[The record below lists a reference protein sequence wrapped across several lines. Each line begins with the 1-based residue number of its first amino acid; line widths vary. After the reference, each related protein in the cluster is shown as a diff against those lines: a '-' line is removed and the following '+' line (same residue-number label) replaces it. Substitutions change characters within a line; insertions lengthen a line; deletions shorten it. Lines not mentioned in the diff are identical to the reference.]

1 MLNPTQIRKILNDT
15 RPESIEELAQQAA
28 QLTRRQFGRTIG
40 LYSPLYLSNFCSS
53 HCTYCGFHS
62 QNKIQR
68 TKLSPEEYVKEM
80 QFIHAQGIRNI
91 LMLTGESYKHTPVS
105 YLKEATLIASEYFQG
120 IALEVHPMETAEYKE
135 LFAAG
140 VDGITVYQE
149 TYDRARYAQVHL
161 SGYKK
166 DYDFRYATPYR
177 AAEAGIR
184 QISLGILLG
193 LSDPAQDLFALYQ
206 HLRELEI
213 SFPGVEYSVSFPRL
227 RTVKAEV
234 LASCDIDDVQFVK
247 IIALTRLLFP
257 RVGINLSTRE
267 EPNLRDHLLEI
278 GITRMSAGSNTSV
291 GGYTLLEEQAQDPQ
305 FDIKDERSVK
315 EIVQLLKAKNFDP
328 VFTDWRHLGLQPL
341 QTPGP
346 PSDNKYHR

>member
-1 MLNPTQIRKILNDT
+1 MITLQQIKNILDDP
-15 RPESIEELAQQAA
+15 RPESVEELALQAA
-28 QLTRRQFGRTIG
+28 QITRQQFGRAIS
-40 LYSPLYLSNFCSS
+40 LYGPLYLSNFCSS

-68 TKLSPEEYVKEM
+68 TKLEPDQYRKEM
-80 QFIHAQGIRNI
+80 EFLNGEGIRNI

-105 YLKEATLIASEYFQG
+105 YLKEAAILASEYFQG
-120 IALEVHPMETAEYKE
+120 IALEVHPMETQDYKE

-140 VDGITVYQE
+140 VDGIAVYQE

-177 AAEAGIR
+177 AAEAGMR

-193 LSDPAQDLFALYQ
+193 LSDPASDVHALYQ
-206 HLRELEI
+206 HLRELEK

-227 RTVKAEV
+227 PTVKTET
-234 LASCDIDDVQFVK
+234 LASCDVDDVQFVK

-267 EPNLRDHLLEI
+267 EPQLRDHLLEI

-291 GGYTLLEEQAQDPQ
+291 GGYTLLEEEKQDPQ
-305 FDIKDERSVK
+305 FDIKDERSVD
-315 EIVQLLKAKNFDP
+315 EIIKLLKAKNFDP
-328 VFTDWRHLGLQPL
+328 VFTDWRHIEN
-341 QTPGP
+341 P
-346 PSDNKYHR
+346 PSPRLR

>member
-1 MLNPTQIRKILNDT
+1 MMTFQQIKNILNDK
-15 RPESIEELAQQAA
+15 SHKAVEELAQEAA
-28 QLTRRQFGRTIG
+28 QLTRQHFGRTIS
-40 LYSPLYLSNFCSS
+40 LYGPLYLSNFCSS

-62 QNKIQR
+62 HNKIQR
-68 TKLSPEEYVKEM
+68 MKLEPEQYRKEM
-80 QFIHAQGIRNI
+80 RFIHAQGIRNI

-105 YLKEATLIASEYFQG
+105 YLKEAALIASEYFQG
-120 IALEVHPMETAEYKE
+120 IALEVHPMETSEYKE

-140 VDGITVYQE
+140 VDGIAVYQE

-166 DYDFRYATPYR
+166 NYDFRYATPYR
-177 AAEAGIR
+177 AAEAGMR

-193 LSDPAQDLFALYQ
+193 LSNPSQDLFALYQ
-206 HLRELEI
+206 HLRELEK

-227 RTVKAEV
+227 RTVKSATLTSGDV
-234 LASCDIDDVQFVK
+234 DDVQFVK

-267 EPNLRDHLLEI
+267 EPKLRDHLLEI

-291 GGYTLLEEQAQDPQ
+291 GGYTLLEEKYQDPQ
-305 FDIKDERSVK
+305 FDIKDERSVD
-315 EIVQLLKAKNFDP
+315 EIVKLLKAKNFDP
-328 VFTDWRHLGLQPL
+328 VFTDWRHIENSL
-341 QTPGP
+341 
-346 PSDNKYHR
+346 

>member
-1 MLNPTQIRKILNDT
+1 MITLQQIKNILSDT
-15 RPESIEELAQQAA
+15 LPESLEELAQQAS
-28 QLTRRQFGRTIG
+28 QLTRRQFGRAIS
-40 LYSPLYLSNFCSS
+40 LYGPLYLSNFCSS

-68 TKLSPEEYVKEM
+68 MKLEPEQYRKEM
-80 QFIHAQGIRNI
+80 QFIHAEGIRNI

-105 YLKEATLIASEYFQG
+105 YLKEAAQIASEYFQG

-135 LFAAG
+135 LFTAG
-140 VDGITVYQE
+140 VDGIAVYQE

-166 DYDFRYATPYR
+166 DYDFRYATPAR
-177 AAEAGIR
+177 AAEAGMR

-193 LSDPAQDLFALYQ
+193 LSDVANDVYALYQ
-206 HLRELEI
+206 HLRELEK

-227 RTVKAEV
+227 RTVKTES
-234 LASCDIDDVQFVK
+234 LAVCDVDDVQFVK
-247 IIALTRLLFP
+247 IIALTRILFP

-267 EPNLRDHLLEI
+267 EPQLRDHLLEI

-291 GGYTLLEEQAQDPQ
+291 GGYTLLEEEKQDPQ
-305 FDIKDERSVK
+305 FDIKDERSVD
-315 EIVQLLKAKNFDP
+315 EIVKLLKTKNFDP
-328 VFTDWRHLGLQPL
+328 IFTDWRHIENSL
-341 QTPGP
+341 
-346 PSDNKYHR
+346 

>member
-1 MLNPTQIRKILNDT
+1 MITFQQIKNILSDN
-15 RPESIEELAQQAA
+15 RPQAIEELAQQAA
-28 QLTRRQFGRTIG
+28 QTTRQYFGRAIS
-40 LYSPLYLSNFCSS
+40 LYGPLYLSNFCSS

-68 TKLSPEEYVKEM
+68 IKLGDQEYRKEM

-105 YLKEATLIASEYFQG
+105 YLKQAAQTASEYFQG
-120 IALEVHPMETAEYKE
+120 IALEVHPMQTAEYKE
-135 LFAAG
+135 LFTAG
-140 VDGITVYQE
+140 VDGIAVYQE
-149 TYDRARYAQVHL
+149 TYDRGRYAQVHL

-166 DYDFRYATPYR
+166 DYDFRYATPHR

-193 LSDPAQDLFALYQ
+193 LSDLSEDLYCLYQ

-227 RTVKAEV
+227 RTVKTET
-234 LASCDIDDVQFVK
+234 LANCDVDDAQFVK
-247 IIALTRLLFP
+247 VIALTRLLFP

-267 EPNLRDHLLEI
+267 EPQLRDHLLEI

-291 GGYTLLEEQAQDPQ
+291 GGYALLEESKQDPQ
-305 FDIKDERSVK
+305 FDIKDERSVD
-315 EIVQLLKAKNFDP
+315 EIVKLLKSKDFDP
-328 VFTDWRHLGLQPL
+328 VFTDWRQIENSL
-341 QTPGP
+341 
-346 PSDNKYHR
+346 

>member
-1 MLNPTQIRKILNDT
+1 MMTFQQIKNILNDKN
-15 RPESIEELAQQAA
+15 PQSVEELAQEAA
-28 QLTRRQFGRTIG
+28 KLTRRQFGRAIS
-40 LYSPLYLSNFCSS
+40 LYGPLYLSNFCSS

-68 TKLSPEEYVKEM
+68 MKLEPEQYRKEM

-120 IALEVHPMETAEYKE
+120 IALEVHPMGTSEYKE

-140 VDGITVYQE
+140 VDGIAVYQE
-149 TYDRARYAQVHL
+149 TYDRIRYSQVHL

-166 DYDFRYATPYR
+166 DYDFRYATPSR

-193 LSDPAQDLFALYQ
+193 LSEVVNDAYALYQ
-206 HLRELEI
+206 HLRELEK

-227 RTVKAEV
+227 RTVKTET
-234 LASCDIDDVQFVK
+234 LASCDVDDVQFVK

-267 EPNLRDHLLEI
+267 EPRLRDHLLEI
-278 GITRMSAGSNTSV
+278 SITRISAGSNTSV
-291 GGYTLLEEQAQDPQ
+291 GGYTLLEEKAQDPQ
-305 FDIKDERSVK
+305 FDIKDERSID
-315 EIVQLLKAKNFDP
+315 EIVKLLKARNFDP
-328 VFTDWRHLGLQPL
+328 VFTDWRHIENSL
-341 QTPGP
+341 
-346 PSDNKYHR
+346 